1 MYYKNISEKVGDILS
16 IGYRIKERRLQLNL
30 TQPELAERVNVTKG
44 AIANYEKEV
53 SIPKPD
59 IMYKLFVALDCDANY
74 LYQDDIRSLSYKQ
87 SMNFSLSKTEQ
98 ELIKNFR
105 GLSEQGQDY
114 ILQTMDMVKDKYKKD
129 NPQEKEKAESQI
141 A

>member
-1 MYYKNISEKVGDILS
+1 MS

-30 TQPELAERVNVTKG
+30 TQPELAEMVNVTKG

-98 ELIKNFR
+98 GLIKNFR
-105 GLSEQGQDY
+105 NLSTQGQDY

-129 NPQEKEKAESQI
+129 NRNTFNQKEETAESQI